1 MGVAFGVEFTA
12 HIMLAFMTSLG
23 SNEERIKEA
32 MKHMLPPT
40 MNGAC
45 STIVSVVP
53 LLFGDFEY
61 IRKYMFVPFVL
72 LVLISLLNGSVLM
85 PIVLR
90 YAGPKSVAE
99 QEGTPDAGTPDA
111 GTPDAGVVPSN
122 SLDAEL
128 AKTQANATV

>member
-23 SNEERIKEA
+23 SNDERIKEA

-45 STIVSVVP
+45 STIVSVIP

-90 YAGPKSVAE
+90 YAGPKSVMVE
-99 QEGTPDAGTPDA
+99 QEGKPDAS
-111 GTPDAGVVPSN
+111 TPDAGVVTSN
-122 SLDAEL
+122 NLDAEL
-128 AKTQANATV
+128 AKTEANATV